1 MPQWGLNGGPSI
13 CPPLIKFKALP
24 KQAMFSGAAAGPSG
38 EHSGDDQSAL
48 GLFLIR
54 MRLSSCNRL
63 FRMSFVVK
71 SETPQTETLFSSV
84 VRAPPGEHYGYN
96 LIEVCSNP
104 LLAQFACTHAFSRI
118 WIEYIENSLKLY
130 KPRSI
135 ERKKQA
141 NAMTFKQW

>member
-1 MPQWGLNGGPSI
+1 MLAHLESFGFVHAGAFRIATSPSI

-54 MRLSSCNRL
+54 MRLSSCNCL

-84 VRAPPGEHYGYN
+84 VRAPPGRT
-96 LIEVCSNP
+96 L
-104 LLAQFACTHAFSRI
+104 
-118 WIEYIENSLKLY
+118 WI
-130 KPRSI
+130 
-135 ERKKQA
+135 
-141 NAMTFKQW
+141 